1 MIWNNIKIN
10 VQKRSSSLYTL
21 TAFPGSP
28 LRLQTS
34 VKPFSSNY
42 LVQKFDHNIQ
52 RWWSEASRRYRNTSA
67 ASGAI
72 LFQCN
77 YEKNTDST
85 INAKHLDSVCS
96 ELRDPVK
103 TNRGASWMWK
113 EWTEIMWTMLVIKHI
128 TNQEGTKLITENT
141 EHQFDSQNLPRTSDF
156 TQNDHSFSL
165 LSWQLHT
172 FPQFSVAYTVVK
184 TICLDRIILLL
195 IKLCILC
202 IKYYYGRLLK
212 VILHNILHHS
222 NKN

>member
-52 RWWSEASRRYRNTSA
+52 RWWSEASRRYRNASA

-85 INAKHLDSVCS
+85 ISAKHLDSVCS
-96 ELRDPVK
+96 ELRNPVK
-103 TNRGASWMWK
+103 TNRGASWKWK
-113 EWTEIMWTMLVIKHI
+113 EWTEIMWTMIVIKHI

-141 EHQFDSQNLPRTSDF
+141 EHQFDSKPAENVRFHPEWPFVFITFMTITHISTILSSLYSSENHLFGQN
-156 TQNDHSFSL
+156 
-165 LSWQLHT
+165 
-172 FPQFSVAYTVVK
+172 
-184 TICLDRIILLL
+184 
-195 IKLCILC
+195 
-202 IKYYYGRLLK
+202 YYAF
-212 VILHNILHHS
+212 N
-222 NKN
+222 